1 LVIGIG
7 EVGQQ
12 EPIQGQALTDLGLRI
27 GGPGTGEALLE
38 LAGLYFPRQW
48 FGLADE
54 ALEGGKCRCFSG

>member
-1 LVIGIG
+1 MILA
-7 EVGQQ
+7 
-12 EPIQGQALTDLGLRI
+12 PPNDLGLRI
-27 GGPGTGEALLE
+27 SGPGLQQGIGEALVE